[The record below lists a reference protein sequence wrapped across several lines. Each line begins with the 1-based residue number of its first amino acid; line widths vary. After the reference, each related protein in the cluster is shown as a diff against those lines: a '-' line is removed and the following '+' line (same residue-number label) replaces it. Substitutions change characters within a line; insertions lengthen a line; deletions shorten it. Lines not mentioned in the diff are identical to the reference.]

1 MVKSTRVRSMRRILI
16 LLMCRIRIGY
26 YRYTRGDSFDSQ
38 KITEG
43 QEEGRVAGC
52 KIKKEA
58 DVRRCVCVTNIE
70 KIGAQRPSHQSRQ
83 KSVAKTYN
91 RKYFVREHFLKIE
104 RGGAISLTGYRG
116 HGPFPVSRNT
126 TVPASTLTH
135 LYREAQIE
143 THTELTF
150 LERICCGEQRWKCY
164 FSVRIFL
171 KFKSAL
177 LSSLL

>member
-70 KIGAQRPSHQSRQ
+70 KIGAHRTSHQSQR
-83 KSVAKTYN
+83 VW
-91 RKYFVREHFLKIE
+91 RKRTI
-104 RGGAISLTGYRG
+104 
-116 HGPFPVSRNT
+116 
-126 TVPASTLTH
+126 
-135 LYREAQIE
+135 
-143 THTELTF
+143 
-150 LERICCGEQRWKCY
+150 
-164 FSVRIFL
+164 
-171 KFKSAL
+171 
-177 LSSLL
+177 